1 LFSRLLWGLTAVA
14 VTLLTFCLVKAN
26 LPGHVAQSWPW
37 RLQLLDTGGA
47 LTAVLGTGGAALAR
61 AQYALTV
68 KPALGSSGRVYDRA
82 PDGGLV
88 WAFELVNGSH
98 DAAVIRSVTYWLMFT
113 PAAITSGAANPGR
126 WLTQEEMTAAIETR
140 QLVKGQ
146 DFDFTYLGRGAV
158 TSASRSTPLGWLSDR
173 AMQEVQDIFT
183 EVRVLDRAGDSH
195 ERVLPLMKNV
205 NRPLQRSTLP
215 LV

>member
-1 LFSRLLWGLTAVA
+1 VETEQCVAGRSWLFSRLLWGLTAVA

-82 PDGGLV
+82 PADTL
-88 WAFELVNGSH
+88 
-98 DAAVIRSVTYWLMFT
+98 
-113 PAAITSGAANPGR
+113 
-126 WLTQEEMTAAIETR
+126 
-140 QLVKGQ
+140 
-146 DFDFTYLGRGAV
+146 
-158 TSASRSTPLGWLSDR
+158 ASRTRGMSSTCPS
-173 AMQEVQDIFT
+173 
-183 EVRVLDRAGDSH
+183 
-195 ERVLPLMKNV
+195 
-205 NRPLQRSTLP
+205 
-215 LV
+215 